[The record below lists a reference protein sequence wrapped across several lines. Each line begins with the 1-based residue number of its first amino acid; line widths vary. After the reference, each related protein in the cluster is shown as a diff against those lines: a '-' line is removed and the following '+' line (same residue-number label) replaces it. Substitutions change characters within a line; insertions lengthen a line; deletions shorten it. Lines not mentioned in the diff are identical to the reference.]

1 MIETYEY
8 TVRPGSTMLSVM
20 SFIGLGALAYFV
32 WQVSP
37 GFVLLAGIPALAACV
52 WQVWQLPRYGLRMT
66 PSTWQL
72 LGVEDDFVIP
82 KSQICYLRV
91 QKKDAGPEVGLILDD
106 GTEIRLPTEVL
117 PDLGALVREATAR
130 NVAVR
135 GLA

>member
-8 TVRPGSTMLSVM
+8 TVRPGSTILSVM
-20 SFIGLGALAYFV
+20 SFVGLGALAYFV

-82 KSQICYLRV
+82 TSQISYLRV